1 MHRYFARRPYNVFSE
16 LIDHYTNENDVVLD
30 PFCGGG
36 VTLVE
41 GSLLKRRVIGF
52 DLNPLA
58 VFITKTELEYVDLEK
73 LKKIKDEIKIKFHK
87 YDKKFFVTSC
97 RKCQKT
103 TSVDWFEYSPIIKC
117 NFCMKKFSL
126 MLSKKKKIGTWICPN
141 CSELI
146 KFSPNSKTKY
156 ELTRICYS
164 CIHCEN
170 HEITS
175 ATKNDKVRET
185 RIKSLFKKEFKK
197 LNIPNTII
205 PDCNM
210 QRESA
215 LHKKDIIYF
224 NQFFTERHLMLLSYL
239 KNIIL
244 EYDDFK
250 EWLLLAF
257 SSTLRYTNK
266 MVTSNPK
273 WRKDRPLEWAK
284 PGFWLPA
291 IHLEANVWEEF
302 SRRMNAIIL
311 GKNDF
316 QLKLTETINNIS
328 DPKQLVKSSKTGFH
342 VSTHS
347 ATNMPLE
354 SNSVDCVI
362 TDPPYGS
369 YVQYADLSNFWTCWL
384 PEIRGM
390 GKIINDSEEAVIS
403 RKNFPGHKDVH
414 HYQKILEKSFVE
426 CFRVLKPES
435 FLVLTFNNREPR
447 AWASLLIAISKA
459 GFEFPKNGVI
469 FQDGV
474 SAYKHTSQS
483 RRNGSVIGDFIFSFK
498 KPLLKKKKINRNSKN
513 SKIDYQ
519 DLLIKSIRNI
529 LTKKGPTSPTELMKE
544 IYKEN
549 IPKFLEQIKS
559 FKTELDYETFLNDI
573 DRVKIFDSHQKVF
586 LEKYFYYD
594 GEKWSLGNN

>member
-1 MHRYFARRPYNVFSE
+1 
-16 LIDHYTNENDVVLD
+16 
-30 PFCGGG
+30 
-36 VTLVE
+36 
-41 GSLLKRRVIGF
+41 
-52 DLNPLA
+52 
-58 VFITKTELEYVDLEK
+58 
-73 LKKIKDEIKIKFHK
+73 
-87 YDKKFFVTSC
+87 
-97 RKCQKT
+97 
-103 TSVDWFEYSPIIKC
+103 
-117 NFCMKKFSL
+117 
-126 MLSKKKKIGTWICPN
+126 
-141 CSELI
+141 
-146 KFSPNSKTKY
+146 
-156 ELTRICYS
+156 
-164 CIHCEN
+164 
-170 HEITS
+170 
-175 ATKNDKVRET
+175 
-185 RIKSLFKKEFKK
+185 
-197 LNIPNTII
+197 
-205 PDCNM
+205 
-210 QRESA
+210 
-215 LHKKDIIYF
+215 
-224 NQFFTERHLMLLSYL
+224 
-239 KNIIL
+239 
-244 EYDDFK
+244 
-250 EWLLLAF
+250 
-257 SSTLRYTNK
+257 
-266 MVTSNPK
+266 
-273 WRKDRPLEWAK
+273 
-284 PGFWLPA
+284 
-291 IHLEANVWEEF
+291 
-302 SRRMNAIIL
+302 
-311 GKNDF
+311 
-316 QLKLTETINNIS
+316 
-328 DPKQLVKSSKTGFH
+328 
-342 VSTHS
+342 
-347 ATNMPLE
+347 
-354 SNSVDCVI
+354 
-362 TDPPYGS
+362 
-369 YVQYADLSNFWTCWL
+369 
-384 PEIRGM
+384 M